1 MWCPVS
7 ARCACQCGTCCTATS
22 LLSACGVGFDVGCCV
37 CACACQCG
45 RLMKCW
51 AARPITTSAARFEES
66 GEFMSKEKF
75 DSMIP
80 EDALKDI
87 DTDVP
92 VIVEGEKHY
101 SERVTKLAEEIL
113 TLNLLETSD
122 LCDILKVRC
131 LCGELLWSCRLTAS
145 CRVQGRLNMTDDAMF
160 FPMPNLAGMVVAGG
174 GGPAGGAEEEAAPVE
189 AKTHFDLKLVSF
201 DAKAKIKIIKEVRT
215 ATKLGLKEVRF
226 AVGLTRL
233 GWWGW
238 LALLTTAVAAL
249 TMCLLQAKD
258 LVESAPAVLLKDASK
273 DDAEPLK
280 AKLEELGA
288 HMELE

>member
-1 MWCPVS
+1 
-7 ARCACQCGTCCTATS
+7 
-22 LLSACGVGFDVGCCV
+22 
-37 CACACQCG
+37 
-45 RLMKCW
+45 
-51 AARPITTSAARFEES
+51 
-66 GEFMSKEKF
+66 MSKEKF

-122 LCDILKVRC
+122 LCDILK
-131 LCGELLWSCRLTAS
+131 
-145 CRVQGRLNMTDDAMF
+145 GRLNMTDDAMF

-215 ATKLGLKEVRF
+215 ATKLGLKE
-226 AVGLTRL
+226 
-233 GWWGW
+233 
-238 LALLTTAVAAL
+238 
-249 TMCLLQAKD
+249 AKD